1 MVKWRAE
8 SPMENFVPPA
18 RHACALWGSAAAASE
33 GIYSCLAAGEP
44 FGVLC
49 AVVQAAAVLR
59 GDISRPLRPRSPYLS
74 PGSNFPSKAPHICRH
89 SQPRVTDTHKQSRK
103 SRTRIM
109 SQRERAFLASYPPHS
124 PSCPRLPPVHATQRS
139 GRLTAAVLFGP
150 AAIHLPGAKNNKAAR
165 SEVTG
170 SIFDYC
176 LMKNIVLPA
185 I

>member
-1 MVKWRAE
+1 M
-8 SPMENFVPPA
+8 S
-18 RHACALWGSAAAASE
+18 
-33 GIYSCLAAGEP
+33 AAGEL

-49 AVVQAAAVLR
+49 AVVQAAVVLR
-59 GDISRPLRPRSPYLS
+59 VAISHPLRPLS
-74 PGSNFPSKAPHICRH
+74 HIYPRDQAPPKAPSIYRL
-89 SQPRVTDTHKQSRK
+89 SQPHVASWHKQSSK

-109 SQRERAFLASYPPHS
+109 SQRERALLGPCRPHTPLS
-124 PSCPRLPPVHATQRS
+124 LRPPPVPATQRS

-150 AAIHLPGAKNNKAAR
+150 SAIHLPGAKNNKSAR

-176 LMKNIVLPA
+176 PMNNIVLPA